1 MTRLDD
7 KREPRSKEGNNGE
20 GQEVERESIKSRTNN
35 ISPEA
40 GTERERERGYVLRCN
55 MVGRGRMMND
65 RDSPR

>member
-20 GQEVERESIKSRTNN
+20 GQEVEREGIKSRTNN

-40 GTERERERGYVLRCN
+40 GTEREREVTSYDVIWLEG
-55 MVGRGRMMND
+55 GG
-65 RDSPR
+65 